1 MRNGSKGGFDK
12 GPFQSNEGGNPFI
25 VVILLSLVVLA
36 IYFTFVGGDV
46 KFTPELSYSEFV
58 KLVKEK
64 RVIKVVIEN
73 GMVIKGQAL
82 SKDNAVFSFKVN
94 IPYADFE
101 LMKLLIDS
109 GVDVYGKDTKGIED
123 FISTILFV
131 AVLVGA
137 LLFFIW
143 LIGRQGGG
151 GVDNSR
157 IFNFTKSKARVY
169 KDPPKKVTF
178 NDVAGIDE
186 VKEEVM
192 EIVDFLKDPKKY
204 IKMGARIPK
213 GILLVGP
220 PGTGKTL
227 LAKAIAGEAGV
238 PFLSMSGSEFVEMF
252 VGVGASRVRD
262 LFEQARKNAPCIVFI
277 DEIDAVGR
285 FRGAGLGGG
294 HDEREQTL
302 NQLLAEMDGFD
313 SQEGIIV
320 IAATNRPDIL
330 DPALLRP
337 GRFDRQIVVDI
348 PDVKAREEILKVHIK
363 KVPLGDDVDISVI
376 AKGTPG
382 FTGADIENLVNEA
395 ALIAARENSDK
406 VYMRHFEKAR
416 DKILM
421 GPEKKVFV
429 ITPEEKTITAF
440 HEAGHALVAHLLPYA
455 DPVYKVSIIPRGR
468 ALGVTQQLPVDDR
481 KFYSKEMLYQMI
493 MGILGGRAAEEV
505 VFGPKFISN
514 GAQNDIEK
522 ATKIARA
529 MVCEWGM
536 SELLGPIQY
545 GEKEG
550 PVFLAKDIAVRK
562 TYSERMAEVIDS
574 EIKAIINYCYNETMR
589 IIKENMDKLKKLAFE
604 LIKRET
610 LSAKE
615 IEEILG
621 EKPKKENFVLK
632 SLPDI
637 TEIMSFSAN

>member
-1 MRNGSKGGFDK
+1 VKNNKGNSNK
-12 GPFQSNEGGNPFI
+12 TPFYQGDSSNPFI
-25 VVILLSLVVLA
+25 IVIILSLVALA
-36 IYFTFVGGDV
+36 IYFTFAGGDV
-46 KFTPELSYSEFV
+46 KFTPELSYSEFI
-58 KLVKEK
+58 KLVKDK
-64 RVIKVVIEN
+64 KVIKVVIEN
-73 GMVIKGQAL
+73 GSVIKGQAL
-82 SKDNAVFSFKVN
+82 SKDNTVFSFKVN

-101 LMKLLIDS
+101 LTKTLIDN
-109 GVDVYGKDTKGIED
+109 GVEIYGKDTKGMDD
-123 FISTILFV
+123 FINTILFV
-131 AVLVGA
+131 VLIVGS
-137 LLFFIW
+137 LIFVMW
-143 LIGRQGGG
+143 LIGKQGGG
-151 GVDNSR
+151 GVDNNK
-157 IFNFTKSKARVY
+157 IFSFTKSRARVY
-169 KDPPKKVTF
+169 KDPPKKITF
-178 NDVAGIDE
+178 NDVAGVDE

-192 EIVDFLKDPKKY
+192 EIVDFLKDPRKY

-262 LFEQARKNAPCIVFI
+262 LFEQARRNAPCIVFI

-313 SQEGIIV
+313 SQEGVIIM
-320 IAATNRPDIL
+320 AATNRPDIL

-363 KVPLGDDVDISVI
+363 KIPLSDDIDISVV

-406 VYMRHFEKAR
+406 VYMKHFEKAR

-440 HEAGHALVAHLLPYA
+440 HESGHALVAHLLPYA

-481 KFYSKEMLYQMI
+481 KFYSKEILYQMI

-505 VFGPKFISN
+505 MFGPKFISN

-574 EIKAIINYCYNETMR
+574 EIKSIINHCYNETMK
-589 IIKENMDKLKKLAFE
+589 IIKENIDKLKKLAFE
-604 LIKRET
+604 LIKKET
-610 LSAKE
+610 LTSKE
-615 IEEILG
+615 IEDILG
-621 EKPKKENFVLK
+621 EKPKKENFVLN
-632 SLPDI
+632 SIPDLTDVI
-637 TEIMSFSAN
+637 SFSTN

>member
-1 MRNGSKGGFDK
+1 MRNDKGGFNK

-25 VVILLSLVVLA
+25 IVILLSLIVLA
-36 IYFTFVGGDV
+36 IYFTFVGGEV

-58 KLVKEK
+58 KLIKDK

-73 GMVIKGQAL
+73 GTVIKGQAL
-82 SKDNAVFSFKVN
+82 SKDNSVFSFKVN

-101 LMKLLIDS
+101 LMKLLIDN
-109 GVDVYGKDTKGIED
+109 GVEVYGKDTRGMED
-123 FISTILFV
+123 FINTILFV
-131 AVLVGA
+131 VVIVGS
-137 LLFFIW
+137 LLFVIW

-157 IFNFTKSKARVY
+157 IFNFTKSRARVY

-320 IAATNRPDIL
+320 MAATNRPDIL

-348 PDVKAREEILKVHIK
+348 PDVKAREEILKVHVK

-589 IIKENMDKLKKLAFE
+589 IIKGNMDKLKKLAFE

-610 LSAKE
+610 LTAKE

-621 EKPKKENFVLK
+621 EKPKRENFVLK

-637 TEIMSFSAN
+637 TEVMSFSTN